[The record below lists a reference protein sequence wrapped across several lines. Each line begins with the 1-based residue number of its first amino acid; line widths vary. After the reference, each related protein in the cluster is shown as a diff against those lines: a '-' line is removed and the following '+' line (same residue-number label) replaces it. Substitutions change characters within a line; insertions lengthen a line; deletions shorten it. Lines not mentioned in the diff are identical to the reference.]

1 VLENKIKFNGGK
13 IFMSETT
20 NDESSKLVDADENL
34 KVVYDWLLKRHGG
47 ITRAINSEISSLM
60 LDEMR
65 LSQANIDVSPENFR
79 DYVMPIDI
87 HIRMDIEKLHS
98 SLEALKQVEKDLEIV
113 RKQMQEAKEKKDKD
127 APKQ

>member
-1 VLENKIKFNGGK
+1 
-13 IFMSETT
+13 MSETT